1 MPKSETVRINGRL
14 YRTPGQHGAQ
24 LSACKEAVDEYNA
37 ALQRRE
43 HGGLA
48 AFRCVD
54 AVEKV
59 FYPEKFQPAGALR
72 QANEEK

>member
-1 MPKSETVRINGRL
+1 
-14 YRTPGQHGAQ
+14 